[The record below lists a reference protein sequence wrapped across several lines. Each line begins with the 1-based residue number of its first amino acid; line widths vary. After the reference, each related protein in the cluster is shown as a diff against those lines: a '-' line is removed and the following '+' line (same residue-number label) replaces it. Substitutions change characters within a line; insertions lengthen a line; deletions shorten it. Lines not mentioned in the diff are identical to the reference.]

1 MAIELSKQETDG
13 IIHSLR
19 KYFGEEL
26 EQDISEMQAR
36 FLLAYVLKEIA
47 PFAYNK
53 GVKDA
58 EAFLLSKLEDLPA
71 NCFED
76 GMTYWKRSGNSRSGR
91 QPSLSTG

>member
-1 MAIELSKQETDG
+1 MAIELNKQESDG
-13 IIHSLR
+13 VIQSLR
-19 KYFGEEL
+19 RYFREEL
-26 EQDISEMQAR
+26 EQDLSEMQAR
-36 FLLAYVLKEIA
+36 FFLNYVLKEIA

-76 GMTYWKRSGNSRSGR
+76 GMTYWKKKRK
-91 QPSLSTG
+91 